1 MPPER
6 ISVFLIDASSYIY
19 RAFHALPPLTS
30 PDGLPT
36 NAVYG
41 FTTMLL
47 KLLRDSNAR
56 YVAAVFDSPGRT
68 FRDDLFDAYKAN
80 REGMPDE
87 LAAQLPLIRDVLN
100 TLRIHQISVPGVE
113 ADDVIGTLARRLVD
127 GVDIV
132 IVTGDK
138 DLMQL
143 VGPHV
148 RIWDTMRDR
157 WFDEDAVRAR
167 WGVPPD
173 RVVEVMGLMGDS
185 IDNIPGVRGI
195 GEKTAKLLIERYG
208 TIDAL
213 LSRIDEVEA
222 TKEIRGARKIAAA
235 LREHADAARLSRRL
249 ASIRCDVEVACDLE
263 QLRLTDAFG
272 PETRDLF
279 ARLGFQSLARDVT
292 TSAAPV
298 QYEVRQLGDA
308 GEVARWCELARS
320 SEYVALAVERE
331 ADAPRGPAHG
341 LVLKDPHSSAVRL
354 GVAPPGALPSP
365 LRELLSGAKPRLIAH
380 DLKRDLLALDA
391 ATVDR
396 AADAFDVMVA
406 AYLLE
411 IPSPERLESVAMN
424 VLGERLELFRGGVAA
439 LGNGVSL
446 LHRLQERCAQ
456 QLEAHALKRLFEEV
470 EMPLVGVL
478 TAMERRGVHLDAMLL
493 RQMNEE
499 VTQRLSALVDE
510 IYEQAGGEFNI
521 SSPPQ
526 LRDVLFERL
535 KLSRKGVRRGK
546 TGLSTDVDVLT
557 RLAAEHPL
565 PAKILEHRMLAKL
578 KSTYIEALPAAV
590 DAATGRLHTSFNQT
604 VAATG
609 RLSSSDPNLQN
620 IPIRGEEGRRIRAAF
635 RAADGCVLIGADY
648 SQIELRLLAH
658 FSRDPALV
666 GAFRSGED
674 VHARTAA
681 EVFGVLPGM
690 VSAEMRRTAKVINF
704 GILYGMGPQRLS
716 RELGIALS
724 AAEGYIRSYFERYAG
739 VRNYMENVRLQAKQ
753 VGYVTTLLGRRR
765 SFPDISSRDRALAQA
780 AERMAINTPI
790 QGSAAD
796 LIKLAMVAIHRR
808 LRQAKLAG
816 ELILQVHDELL
827 VEVVER
833 DVEAARA
840 IVQQEMEGA
849 YPLEVPLRVEVGV
862 GHNWAEIH

>member
-1 MPPER
+1 MPSQR
-6 ISVFLIDASSYIY
+6 AVLFLIDASSYLY

-47 KLLRDSNAR
+47 KLLRDSDAH

-68 FRDDLFDAYKAN
+68 FRDDLYDAYKAN
-80 REGMPDE
+80 REGMPND

-113 ADDVIGTLARRLVD
+113 ADDVIGTLARRLEES
-127 GVDIV
+127 VDIV

-138 DLMQL
+138 DFMQL
-143 VGPHV
+143 VGPRI

-157 WFDEDAVRAR
+157 WFDEDAVRAK

-173 RVVEVMGLMGDS
+173 RVVDVMGLMGDS
-185 IDNIPGVRGI
+185 IDNVPGVRGI
-195 GEKTAKLLIERYG
+195 GEKTAKLLIERFG
-208 TIDAL
+208 SIDAL
-213 LSRIDEVEA
+213 FDQLDAVEA
-222 TKEIRGARKIAAA
+222 AKDIRGAKKIAAA
-235 LREHADAARLSRRL
+235 LREHAAAAHLSREL
-249 ASIRCDVEVACDLE
+249 VSIRCDLDVACDLE
-263 QLRLTDAFG
+263 QFRLSNAFG

-279 ARLGFQSLARDVT
+279 ARLGFQSLARNVAT
-292 TSAAPV
+292 AAAAV
-298 QYEVRQLGDA
+298 QYELERLDSAESIAAWCGRAQSAEQIVIAADSASERGRTP
-308 GEVARWCELARS
+308 AR
-320 SEYVALAVERE
+320 
-331 ADAPRGPAHG
+331 G
-341 LVLKDPHSSAVRL
+341 LVLKTPESAAVYIGL
-354 GVAPPGALPSP
+354 DGAGVASPVADLFGAGKP
-365 LRELLSGAKPRLIAH
+365 LLIAH
-380 DLKRDLLALDA
+380 DLKRDLLALDESA
-391 ATVDR
+391 ASRVEH
-396 AADAFDVMVA
+396 AFDVMLA

-411 IPSPERLESVAMN
+411 VPNPEKLESLASN
-424 VLGERLELFRGGVAA
+424 VLDEQLELFRGDVAA
-439 LGNGVSL
+439 LANGVSM
-446 LHRLQERCAQ
+446 LHRLHERFAP
-456 QLEAHALKRLFEEV
+456 QLAANGLQRLFEDV

-478 TAMERRGVHLDAMLL
+478 AAMERRGVHLDITVLQ
-493 RQMNEE
+493 RMNEE
-499 VTQRLSALVDE
+499 ISERLSSLVGE
-510 IYEQAGGEFNI
+510 IYELAGGEFNI

-526 LRDVLFERL
+526 LREVLFERL
-535 KLSRKGVRRGK
+535 QLSRKGVRRGK

-557 RLAAEHPL
+557 KLAAEHPL

-578 KSTYIEALPAAV
+578 KSTYVEALPAAV
-590 DAATGRLHTSFNQT
+590 DPVTGRLHTSFNQT

-635 RAADGCVLIGADY
+635 CAADGCVLIGADY

-658 FSRDPALV
+658 FSGDPALV

-681 EVFGVLPGM
+681 EVFGVLPGL

-724 AAEGYIRSYFERYAG
+724 DADRYIRSYFERYAG
-739 VRNYMENVRLQAKQ
+739 VRGYMEGVRTQAREL
-753 VGYVTTLLGRRR
+753 GFVTTLLGRRR
-765 SFPDISSRDRALAQA
+765 SFPDISSRDRALVQA

-796 LIKLAMVAIHRR
+796 VIKLAMVAIHKR
-808 LRQAKLAG
+808 LRASNLAAA
-816 ELILQVHDELL
+816 LILQVHDELL
-827 VEVVER
+827 IEVAER
-833 DVEAARA
+833 DVEAARE
-840 IVQQEMEGA
+840 IVQHEMETA
-849 YPLEVPLRVEVGV
+849 YPLQVPLRVEIDV